1 MTLLVKATMFLCLA
15 VMFHIDPSDV
25 NAYLIRNIHQC
36 FEVCEN
42 RYWDCLVFC
51 DMSSVKL
58 CERRCEGMFY
68 DCTADCPILSRWK
81 SDVLAGIGSDF
92 HTRKGLHRR
101 TNGTDGWICLDWLNV
116 STLLAKYFQMPN
128 IL

>member
-1 MTLLVKATMFLCLA
+1 MDMILIQKRRHIKKGEEESRIINKMTLLVKATVFLCLA
-15 VMFHIDPSDV
+15 VMLHIDSDV

-51 DMSSVKL
+51 DMSSVRL

-68 DCTADCPILSRWK
+68 DCTADCPILSR
-81 SDVLAGIGSDF
+81 
-92 HTRKGLHRR
+92 
-101 TNGTDGWICLDWLNV
+101 
-116 STLLAKYFQMPN
+116 
-128 IL
+128 